1 MLIVACISAHGF
13 GHGSRSAAVLAAVHQ
28 LEPHWRLVVSSAL
41 PPDFLTM
48 ALGPVPFEHRP
59 CQWDVG
65 VVQADALGADPEAT
79 LEALED
85 LEQRLPRQIAAE
97 ATWLLGQGEPILV
110 LGDVPPA
117 AALLAQRLGAPLIWL
132 ASFGWDAI
140 YGAMG
145 PAFEPWAQLAHGL
158 YRQGQL
164 LLACPLA
171 MPMPW
176 GIPQVQLGLTAGTP
190 RLQVGEL
197 ARQLDL
203 PANPERCVLISFGG
217 LGIDFDPRLLALW
230 PQHVFVGPNPALGF
244 APNGR
249 PLPTGVRPLEVMSH
263 CRRLITKPGYSSFC
277 EALGQGLGIHVVH
290 RDGFAEAAVL
300 ELALQ
305 CHGQHRLLSQGQWQ
319 RGEWQL
325 DQPLLPP
332 QGSPLQGGGCERAAA
347 ALSEL
352 AARRDGFTLP
362 LSGQS
367 IDWH

>member
-13 GHGSRSAAVLAAVHQ
+13 GHGSRSAAVLAALHQ
-28 LEPHWRLVVSSAL
+28 LEPHWRLVVSSGL
-41 PPDFLTM
+41 TPDFLTM
-48 ALGPVPFEHRP
+48 ALGPVPYEHRP

-79 LEALED
+79 LEALEH
-85 LEQRLPRQIAAE
+85 LEQRLPSQIESE
-97 ATWLLGQGEPILV
+97 ATWLLAQNEPILV

-117 AALLAQRLGAPLIWL
+117 AALLAQRLGAPLVWL
-132 ASFGWDAI
+132 ASFGWEAI

-145 PAFEPWAQLAHGL
+145 PGFEHWSQQALSL

-171 MPMPW
+171 MPMAW
-176 GIPQVQLGLTAGTP
+176 GIPRMQLGLTAGKP
-190 RLQVGEL
+190 RIQAGEL

-203 PANPERCVLISFGG
+203 PGDPGRCVLISFGG
-217 LGIDFDPRLLALW
+217 LGIHFDPQLLAFW
-230 PQHVFVGPNPALGF
+230 PEHVFVGPNPALAL

-249 PLPTGVRPLEVMSH
+249 LLPKGVRPLEVMPH

-277 EALGQGLGIHVVH
+277 EALEFGLGIHGVH

-305 CHGQHRLLSQGQWQ
+305 RHGQHRLLSQGQWQ
-319 RGEWQL
+319 RGDWQL

-332 QGSPLQGGGCERAAA
+332 TGQPLPGGGCEQAAA
-347 ALSEL
+347 ALSRL
-352 AARRDGFTLP
+352 AAAMDGFALQ
-362 LSGQS
+362 SKGQFF
-367 IDWH
+367 DWH

>member
-13 GHGSRSAAVLAAVHQ
+13 GHGSRSAAVLAALHQ

-48 ALGPVPFEHRP
+48 ALGTVPFERRP

-79 LEALED
+79 LEALER
-85 LEQRLPRQIAAE
+85 LEQRLPEQIEREAA
-97 ATWLLGQGEPILV
+97 WLLAQGEPILV

-117 AALLAQRLGAPLIWL
+117 AALLAQRLGAPLVWL

-140 YGAMG
+140 YGPMG
-145 PAFEPWAQLAHGL
+145 PAFERWSQQALSL

-176 GIPQVQLGLTAGTP
+176 GIPQVQLGLTAGKP
-190 RLQVGEL
+190 RLQVAEL
-197 ARQLDL
+197 ARQMDL
-203 PANPERCVLISFGG
+203 PEDPSRCVLISFGG
-217 LGIDFDPRLLALW
+217 LGIDFDPQLLALW
-230 PQHVFVGPNPALGF
+230 PGHTFVGSNPCLAL

-249 PLPTGVRPLEVMSH
+249 LLPKGVRPLELMPH

-277 EALGQGLGIHVVH
+277 EAMGQGLGIHMVQ
-290 RDGFAEAAVL
+290 RQGFAEAAVL
-300 ELALQ
+300 ELALKR
-305 CHGQHRLLSQGQWQ
+305 HGQHRLLSQGQWQ

-332 QGSPLQGGGCERAAA
+332 QGQSLPGGGCEQAAA
-347 ALSEL
+347 AISAY
-352 AARRDGFTLP
+352 AAAGDGFALQ
-362 LSGQS
+362 SGDQFF
-367 IDWH
+367 DWH

>member
-13 GHGSRSAAVLAAVHQ
+13 GHGSRSAAVLTALHQ
-28 LEPHWRLVVSSAL
+28 LEPDWRLVVSSAL
-41 PPDFLTM
+41 PADFLTM
-48 ALGPVPFEHRP
+48 ALGTVPFEHRP

-65 VVQADALGADPEAT
+65 VVQANALGADPEAT
-79 LEALED
+79 LEALER
-85 LEQRLPRQIAAE
+85 LEQLLPGQIEAE
-97 ATWLLGQGEPILV
+97 ATWLLAQGEPILV

-117 AALLAQRLGAPLIWL
+117 AVLLAQRLGAPLVWL

-140 YGAMG
+140 YGSMG
-145 PAFEPWAQLAHGL
+145 PAFERWRQQALSL
-158 YRQGQL
+158 YLQGQL

-171 MPMPW
+171 MPMAW
-176 GIPQVQLGLTAGTP
+176 GIPQVQLGLTASKP
-190 RLQVGEL
+190 RLQAAEL

-203 PANPERCVLISFGG
+203 PGDPERCVLISFGG
-217 LGIDFDPRLLALW
+217 LGIDFDPLLLDLW
-230 PQHVFVGPNPALGF
+230 PEHVFVGPNPALAL

-249 PLPTGVRPLEVMSH
+249 LLPKGVRPLEVMPH

-277 EALGQGLGIHVVH
+277 EALELGLGIHVVH

-305 CHGQHRLLSQGQWQ
+305 RHGQHRLLSQDQWQ

-332 QGSPLQGGGCERAAA
+332 QGPPLPGGGCEQAAA
-347 ALSEL
+347 ALSGF
-352 AARRDGFTLP
+352 AAAGDGFALQ
-362 LSGQS
+362 SRGQFF
-367 IDWH
+367 DWH

>member
-13 GHGSRSAAVLAAVHQ
+13 GHGSRSAAVLAALHERQ
-28 LEPHWRLVVSSAL
+28 PNWRLVVSSSLARE
-41 PPDFLTM
+41 FLTM
-48 ALGPVPFEHRP
+48 ALGSVPFEHRL

-79 LEALED
+79 LEALER
-85 LEQRLPRQIAAE
+85 LEQRLPGQIEAE
-97 ATWLLGQGEPILV
+97 ATWLLAQGEPILV

-117 AALLAQRLGAPLIWL
+117 AALLARRLGAPLVWL

-145 PAFEPWAQLAHGL
+145 PAFEHWTQQALIS

-171 MPMPW
+171 MPMAW
-176 GIPQVQLGLTAGTP
+176 GIPQVCLGLTAGKP
-190 RLQVGEL
+190 RFHDPDL
-197 ARQLDL
+197 ASQLKL
-203 PANPERCVLISFGG
+203 PSERDRCVLISFGG

-230 PQHVFVGPNPALGF
+230 PEHVFVGPNPVLSL

-249 PLPTGVRPLEVMSH
+249 LLPEGIRPLDVMPY

-277 EALGQGLGIHVVH
+277 EALDQGLGIHVVH

-305 CHGQHRLLSQGQWQ
+305 HHGQHRFVSQEQWQ
-319 RGEWQL
+319 SGDWQL
-325 DQPLLPP
+325 DQPLFPPEQPPLP
-332 QGSPLQGGGCERAAA
+332 GGGCQQAAA
-347 ALSEL
+347 ALEHLGLTL
-352 AARRDGFTLP
+352 ASKA
-362 LSGQS
+362 
-367 IDWH
+367 